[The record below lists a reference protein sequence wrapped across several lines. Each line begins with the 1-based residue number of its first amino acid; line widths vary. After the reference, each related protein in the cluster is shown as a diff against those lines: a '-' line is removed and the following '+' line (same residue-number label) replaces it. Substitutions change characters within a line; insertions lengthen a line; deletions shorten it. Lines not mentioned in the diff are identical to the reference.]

1 MVRGLASRE
10 QITESALVKQLLEVL
25 LRRSALGEL
34 LPAPEV
40 PKRHSRLS
48 VRLQPDDRLLL
59 SERASAR
66 GMPAATYVSVL
77 VRRHL
82 RDATPLPTREL
93 NLLNQAIAELS
104 SVGRNLN
111 QIAKA
116 ANQSGLAVG
125 PRPEDLR
132 ALLRACEGLRDHVH
146 QLIDANVRSWGSGD
160 G

>member
-1 MVRGLASRE
+1 MVRTLASRE
-10 QITESALVKQLLEVL
+10 QITESALVKQLLDVL
-25 LRRSALGEL
+25 LRRSAVGEL

-48 VRLQPDDRLLL
+48 VRLHRDDRLLL

-66 GMPAATYVSVL
+66 GMPAATYVSLL

-82 RDATPLPTREL
+82 RNATPLLTREL
-93 NLLNQAIAELS
+93 GLLNQATAELS
-104 SVGRNLN
+104 SIGRNLN
-111 QIAKA
+111 QIARA
-116 ANQSGLAVG
+116 ANQGGRVVG
-125 PRPEDLR
+125 PRPEELR
-132 ALLRACEGLRDHVH
+132 ALLRVCEGLRDHVH